1 MGEPDRSVLVLGAQ
15 GVLGG
20 VSASAFQREGWRVVR
35 AGRRTEHGVS
45 LVDLDR
51 PETLREALDG
61 IDVVVNPVPEE
72 RLAAER
78 VVLEAGPALVN
89 LSTSPAS
96 AWRALR
102 REATSGPGL
111 VLIHAG
117 VAPGVINLIAADLLR
132 VHPDADEVELAFTIS
147 AGGTSGRS
155 GAGFIHRYL
164 STAAHHRTFRAEL
177 GAGWGTRTCFE
188 IGPEER
194 GWLSDELMAGH
205 AVRLGVYFRERPLQ
219 ALIIALNR
227 VHLMRAVPRFAFVAG
242 RRRVPAEPSAEPI
255 AEWIA
260 VRRAGERLAARRLDG
275 HGDYRMTAMAALVFA
290 QALLELRTAE
300 PERTGVYAPEE
311 LFTLDR
317 LWPEL
322 RQRGFELAELEA

>member
-1 MGEPDRSVLVLGAQ
+1 MLGAQ
-15 GVLGG
+15 GVLGS
-20 VSASAFQREGWRVVR
+20 VSARAFQREGWRVVR
-35 AGRRTEHGVS
+35 AGRRPGDGVS

-96 AWRALR
+96 AGRALR
-102 REATSGPGL
+102 REATSARGL
-111 VLIHAG
+111 VLIHGG
-117 VAPGVINLIAADLLR
+117 VAPGVTGLVAADLLR
-132 VHPDADEVELAFTIS
+132 LHPDADEVELAFTIS

-164 STAAHHRTFRAEL
+164 STAAHHRTFQAEL
-177 GAGWGTRTCFE
+177 DARWGTRTCFE

-194 GWLSDELMAGH
+194 GWLSDELVAGR
-205 AVRLGVYFRERPLQ
+205 AVRLGIYFRERALQ
-219 ALIIALNR
+219 ALFVALNR
-227 VHLMRAVPRFAFVAG
+227 VHLMRAVPRFAFVAR

-290 QALLELRTAE
+290 QALVELRTAE

-317 LWPEL
+317 LWPQF
-322 RQRGFELAELEA
+322 RQRRFELAELEA

>member
-1 MGEPDRSVLVLGAQ
+1 MAEPGRSVLVLGAQ
-15 GVLGG
+15 GVLGS
-20 VSASAFQREGWRVVR
+20 VSARAFQRD
-35 AGRRTEHGVS
+35 GVS

-61 IDVVVNPVPEE
+61 IDVVVNPVPAE

-78 VVLEAGPALVN
+78 VVLESGPALVN

-96 AWRALR
+96 AWRDLR

-117 VAPGVINLIAADLLR
+117 VAPGVTGLIAADLLR
-132 VHPDADEVELAFTIS
+132 LHPDADEVELAFTIS

-164 STAAHHRTFRAEL
+164 STAAHHRTFQAEL
-177 GAGWGTRTCFE
+177 GAQWGTRTCFE

-194 GWLSDELMAGH
+194 GWLTDELVSGR
-205 AVRLGVYFRERPLQ
+205 AVRLGIYFRERPLQ
-219 ALIIALNR
+219 ALFIALNR
-227 VHLMRAVPRFAFVAG
+227 VHLMGAVPRFAFVAG

-260 VRRAGERLAARRLDG
+260 VRRAGERLAACRLDG

-311 LFTLDR
+311 IFTLDR

-322 RQRGFELAELEA
+322 GQRGFELAEL